1 MSKGFTG
8 ATIDLSPH
16 RLLNRPGPALGG
28 LGLTFFASVVLTMPL
43 RHVSSAVQRARIQR
57 EVHALWLLAWP
68 ILVGQLANV
77 GMSVID
83 VAMAGHASAEDLAG
97 VSLGVSIWNMVII
110 TLMGIMMSVSPIVSH
125 HVGAKALDEV
135 PQVVRQALWKALGV
149 GLMAMV
155 IANVAT
161 LVFDHVGVEPQ
172 VRDLAQ
178 NFVHITSLALPAFA
192 CYRVLYGYSASLNQT
207 KPLMITAL
215 GALVLNGVVNW
226 LLIFGNWG
234 FPKLGGL
241 GCAWST
247 LLCVWFN
254 LLVLLWWM
262 RRAPAYR
269 STWPFTQYERPDWLQ
284 IRNLL
289 KLGLPIGV
297 TYFAETSAFGL
308 IALLVA
314 RFGSTQIAAHQIALN
329 FSSLVFMVPLSLG
342 VAILTRVGQSLGAS
356 DPVGARFRSWVGVG
370 MALGCAVVSAAFMA
384 IFTQQ
389 IAGAYTSD
397 GAVADVAAHLLFLAA
412 LFQLSDATQVATSC
426 AIRGYK
432 VTRSP
437 MLIHLTA
444 FWVFSLPLGYALG
457 IAPDWLPWAPATP
470 LAAQGFWIAL
480 IVGLT
485 VAALGLTALLRYVA
499 RDHLP
504 RSTPTSPS

>member
-1 MSKGFTG
+1 M
-8 ATIDLSPH
+8 L
-16 RLLNRPGPALGG
+16 
-28 LGLTFFASVVLTMPL
+28 L
-43 RHVSSAVQRARIQR
+43 RHFSSPAQRTRIQGEAR
-57 EVHALWLLAWP
+57 ALWLLAWP

-77 GMSVID
+77 GMSVLD

-97 VSLGVSIWNMVII
+97 VSLGVSIWNMIII

-125 HVGAKALDEV
+125 HVGAKAFGEV
-135 PQVVRQALWKALGV
+135 PQVVRQAIWKALGV
-149 GLMAMV
+149 GLIAMV
-155 IANVAT
+155 LANVAT
-161 LVFDHVGVEPQ
+161 LVFDHLGLEPK
-172 VRDLAQ
+172 VRDLAK
-178 NFVHITSLALPAFA
+178 NFVHITSFALPAFG
-192 CYRVLYGYSASLNQT
+192 CYRVLYGYSTSLNQT

-226 LLIFGNWG
+226 LLIFGNLG
-234 FPKLGGL
+234 FPTLGGL

-269 STWPFTQYERPDWLQ
+269 STWPFSHYQRPDWPQ
-284 IRNLL
+284 IRAML

-329 FSSLVFMVPLSLG
+329 FSSLVFMLPLSLG
-342 VAILTRVGQSLGAS
+342 VAILTRVGQSLGAN
-356 DPVGARFRSWVGVG
+356 DPVAARFRSWVGVG
-370 MALGCAVVSAAFMA
+370 MALGFAVLSASFMA
-384 IFTQQ
+384 LFNAQ
-389 IAGAYTSD
+389 IASAYTSD
-397 GAVADVAAHLLFLAA
+397 AVVASVAAQLLFLAA
-412 LFQLSDATQVATSC
+412 LFQLSDAMQVATSC

-457 IAPDWLPWAPATP
+457 IAPDWLPWAPEQAM
-470 LAAQGFWIAL
+470 AAKGFWIAL

-499 RDHLP
+499 LDHMP
-504 RSTPTSPS
+504 QPDQDGR